1 METIK
6 KNLNTIGLALAVLAL
21 IGMQIWPHRKTI
33 FLVMALLGVAAIA
46 VYVALN
52 LSSLKRSVSRKSF
65 LYSSNLLLVIVL
77 VLAILVLLNFFLSRH
92 NFRLDFTEAKL
103 HSLSDQSIQVLKNL
117 KKDVQI
123 KGFFR
128 EGNYGRSKLE
138 DLLKNYGYYSKKIKS
153 EFIDPDKNPGLV
165 KAYGITQDGTTI
177 LEAGGQ
183 ENRITTSTEEDLT
196 NALIKA
202 TRESKKVIYFLEGHG
217 EHSIEQ
223 TEDVGYSFAK
233 DELQKLG
240 YEAKKLTLALSET
253 FPQDCA
259 LLAIPGPQKDLLPNE
274 LETIQGY
281 IFKGGRVFFM
291 ADPEVAPGLVPYLSG
306 LGVKLE
312 NDVVVDTISRLFG
325 GDYFMPVITEY
336 EAHEIT
342 RNFRYATFFPYARS
356 VEPVDP
362 KPEGITT
369 SLLGKTSP
377 NSWSERQ
384 LDQKQV
390 TFDKDKDKQGPIP
403 LALVATVLAKPEP
416 KKAETQEAAG
426 EKTEPMKPEEQA
438 KTDENKSEE
447 KSPEGTPTAEPKKE
461 GRIAVFGD
469 SDFASNRYYG
479 LSGNGNFFLNAV
491 NWLTEESDLI
501 SIQPRTS
508 SPRTVQFTPSQGKVM
523 FFVSV
528 VILPLIVLILG
539 ISVWLRRR
547 SL

>member
-6 KNLNTIGLALAVLAL
+6 KNLNTIGLALVVLAL
-21 IGMQIWPHRKTI
+21 IGMQIWPHRKTS
-33 FLVMALLGVAAIA
+33 FLAMAAIGVVA
-46 VYVALN
+46 IAIYIALN
-52 LSSLKRSVSRKSF
+52 VSSLKRSVSRKTF

-77 VLAILVLLNFFLSRH
+77 VLAILVLLNYFLSRH
-92 NFRLDFTEAKL
+92 NYRLDFTEAKL

-117 KKDVQI
+117 KKDVQV

-128 EGNYGRSKLE
+128 EGNYSRAKLE
-138 DLLKNYGYYSKKIKS
+138 DLLKNYSYYSKKIKY
-153 EFIDPDKNPGLV
+153 EFFDPDKNPGLV

-183 ENRITTSTEEDLT
+183 ENRVTTATEEDLT

-223 TEDVGYSFAK
+223 SEETGCSFAK

-240 YEAKKLTLALSET
+240 YEVKKLTLALSET

-259 LLAIPGPQKDLLPNE
+259 LLVIPGAQKDLLPNE
-274 LETIQGY
+274 LETIKNY
-281 IFKGGRVFFM
+281 IHKGGRVFFM
-291 ADPEVAPGLVPYLSG
+291 ADPEVAPGLAPYLAG
-306 LGVKLE
+306 FGVKLE

-336 EAHEIT
+336 EAHDIT
-342 RNFRYATFFPYARS
+342 RNFRYATFYPYARS
-356 VEPVDP
+356 IEPVDP
-362 KPEGITT
+362 KPEGITF
-369 SLLGKTSP
+369 SILGKTSP

-390 TFDKDKDKQGPIP
+390 TFDKAEDKQGPVS
-403 LALVATVLAKPEP
+403 LAVVATVEVKPEE
-416 KKAETQEAAG
+416 KKAETPAAAG
-426 EKTEPMKPEEQA
+426 EKSEPQKPAEQKVPDEKKNEDKKPEEA
-438 KTDENKSEE
+438 
-447 KSPEGTPTAEPKKE
+447 PLPGPKKE
-461 GRIAVFGD
+461 GRLAVFGD

-508 SPRTVQFTPSQGKVM
+508 SPRTVQFTPSQGRLI

-528 VILPLIVLILG
+528 VILPLIILILG

>member
-6 KNLNTIGLALAVLAL
+6 KNLNNIGPALVVLGL
-21 IGMQIWPHRKTI
+21 IGMLIWPHRKTG
-33 FLVMALLGVAAIA
+33 FLALVVLGAVAIA
-46 VYVALN
+46 IYVALN

-65 LYSSNLLLVIVL
+65 LYSSNLLLVIII
-77 VLAILVLLNFFLSRH
+77 VLAILVLLNYFLSRH
-92 NFRLDFTEAKL
+92 NYRLDFTEAKL

-128 EGNYGRSKLE
+128 EGNYSRAKLE
-138 DLLKNYGYYSKKIKS
+138 DLLKNFNYYSKRIKY

-165 KAYGITQDGTTI
+165 KGYGITQDGTTI

-183 ENRITTSTEEDLT
+183 ENRITTATEEDLT

-223 TEDVGYSFAK
+223 TEDIGFSFAK
-233 DELQKLG
+233 DELVKLG

-253 FPQDCA
+253 FPQDCS
-259 LLAIPGPQKDLLPNE
+259 LLVIPGPQKDLLPNE
-274 LETIQGY
+274 LETIQGFIY
-281 IFKGGRVFFM
+281 RGGRVFFM
-291 ADPEVAPGLVPYLSG
+291 ADPEVAPGLVPYLG
-306 LGVKLE
+306 GFGIRLE

-336 EAHEIT
+336 EAHDIT
-342 RNFRYATFFPYARS
+342 RNFRYATFYPYVRS
-356 VEPVDP
+356 VEPVEP
-362 KPEGITT
+362 KPEGLTL
-369 SLLGKTSP
+369 SVLGKTSP

-390 TFDKDKDKQGPIP
+390 TFDKDKDKQGPIS
-403 LALVATVLAKPEP
+403 LAVVALVEP
-416 KKAETQEAAG
+416 KPGEKKPETQEPAG
-426 EKTEPMKPEEQA
+426 QKEADEKQT
-438 KTDENKSEE
+438 EE
-447 KSPEGTPTAEPKKE
+447 KKAAEPPAPEPKKE
-461 GRIAVFGD
+461 GRLAVFGD
-469 SDFASNRYYG
+469 SDFASNKYYG
-479 LSGNGNFFLNAV
+479 VSGNGNFFLNTV

-501 SIQPRTS
+501 SIQPKTS
-508 SPRTVQFTPSQGKVM
+508 SPRTVQFTPSQGRLI

-528 VILPLIVLILG
+528 VILPLLILILG

>member
-1 METIK
+1 MEKIK
-6 KNLNTIGLALAVLAL
+6 KNLNTIGLALAILAL

-33 FLVMALLGVAAIA
+33 FLVMAVLGAAAIA

-77 VLAILVLLNFFLSRH
+77 VLAILVLLNYFLSRH

-128 EGNYGRSKLE
+128 DGNYGRSKLE
-138 DLLKNYGYYSKKIKS
+138 DLLKNYGYYSKKIKY

-177 LEAGGQ
+177 LEASGK

-223 TEDVGYSFAK
+223 TEDIGYSFAK

-240 YEAKKLTLALSET
+240 YEANKLTLALSET

-259 LLAIPGPQKDLLPNE
+259 LLVIPGPQKDLLPNE
-274 LETIQGY
+274 LETIKNY
-281 IFKGGRVFFM
+281 IDRGGRVFFM
-291 ADPEVAPGLVPYLSG
+291 ADPEVAPGLAPYLSG
-306 LGVKLE
+306 FGVKLE

-336 EAHEIT
+336 ETHDIT

-356 VEPVDP
+356 VEPVEP
-362 KPEGITT
+362 KPEGITM

-390 TFDKDKDKQGPIP
+390 VFNKEKDKQGPIS
-403 LALVATVLAKPEP
+403 LAVVATIQVKPEE
-416 KKAETQEAAG
+416 KKAETQEAAA
-426 EKTEPMKPEEQA
+426 EKAEPQQPAEQKKA
-438 KTDENKSEE
+438 DEKKSDENSLEE
-447 KSPEGTPTAEPKKE
+447 TPVAEPKKE
-461 GRIAVFGD
+461 GRLAVFGD

-508 SPRTVQFTPSQGKVM
+508 SPRTVQFTPSQGRLI

-528 VILPLIVLILG
+528 VILPLIILILG

>member
-6 KNLNTIGLALAVLAL
+6 KNLNTIGLALVVLAL
-21 IGMQIWPHRKTI
+21 IGLLIWPHRKTN
-33 FLVMALLGVAAIA
+33 FLVMAAIGVVAIA
-46 VYVALN
+46 IYVALN

-77 VLAILVLLNFFLSRH
+77 VLAILVLLNYFLSRH
-92 NFRLDFTEAKL
+92 NYRLDFTEAKL

-117 KKDVQI
+117 KKDVQV

-128 EGNYGRSKLE
+128 EGNYGRAKLE
-138 DLLKNYGYYSKKIKS
+138 DLLKNYGYYSKKIKY

-202 TRESKKVIYFLEGHG
+202 TRERKKVIYFLEGHG

-223 TEDVGYSFAK
+223 TEDIGYSFAK

-259 LLAIPGPQKDLLPNE
+259 LLVIPGPQKDLLPNE
-274 LETIQGY
+274 LETIKNY
-281 IFKGGRVFFM
+281 IDKGGRVFFM
-291 ADPEVAPGLVPYLSG
+291 ADPEVAPGLAPYLSG
-306 LGVKLE
+306 FGLKLE
-312 NDVVVDTISRLFG
+312 NDVIVDTISRLFG

-336 EAHEIT
+336 EAHDIT

-356 VEPVDP
+356 VEPVEP
-362 KPEGITT
+362 KPEGITI
-369 SLLGKTSP
+369 SILGKTSP

-390 TFDKDKDKQGPIP
+390 TFDKAKDKQGPVP
-403 LALVATVLAKPEP
+403 LAVVVTVQAKPEE
-416 KKAETQEAAG
+416 KKAETPVAAG
-426 EKTEPMKPEEQA
+426 EKAEEKKDEDKKPEEA
-438 KTDENKSEE
+438 PVS
-447 KSPEGTPTAEPKKE
+447 EPKKE
-461 GRIAVFGD
+461 GRLAVFGD

-508 SPRTVQFTPSQGKVM
+508 SPRTVQFTPSQGRLL

-528 VILPLIVLILG
+528 VILPLIILILG